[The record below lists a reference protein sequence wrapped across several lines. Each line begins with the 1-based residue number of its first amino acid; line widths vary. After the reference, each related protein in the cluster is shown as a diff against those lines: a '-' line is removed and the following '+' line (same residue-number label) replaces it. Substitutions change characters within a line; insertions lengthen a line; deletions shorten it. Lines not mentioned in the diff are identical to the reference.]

1 MKRKILPILFF
12 SLLLFA
18 LISLSASAETEPQ
31 TSPYG
36 LYVGG
41 VAVTLENAADVFGD
55 GCATYD
61 VEKNILTLNGF
72 NKTGVSTINFEGS
85 LVDFSVYAEKDTSIR
100 ITGKGNVFANT
111 VCAVGGNI
119 MVEAAEASFQGE
131 GFSFLL
137 CALNA
142 ESGKNGDILIYDSKL
157 QILGFKKINLYGFCA
172 KNVIFQKSDFK
183 MSLADVGEY
192 FSSSILCA
200 LSELQ
205 ALDSHFLFETQFPYA
220 TSLFQGGKIAFD
232 GCDLSVS
239 GAEYVFHSLAR
250 ENKDGSLTL
259 LSSSVTVKDSSNF
272 AESVCV
278 DIEDSTV
285 AAQLYYGGIRVV
297 QSPGTVALKVLNSSV
312 DFSCLSFEKLE
323 KRLKEVWNAMDVAS
337 KTQYRND
344 YDYYVSYTKE
354 KTYPARFA
362 QGYGIAASGGDV
374 SFEKSTFTCEGFR
387 TALYLQYAVT
397 LALGE
402 GVTLDLKAAEAAF
415 IMASSYEN
423 ALKLPSRVRTRFSS
437 IKQMP
442 ADPALTD
449 DCPHLFGA
457 AKKKLILD
465 ESVESTDLL
474 DLLSGEASHIRIRTA
489 PFAPLW
495 LSLTIIGALTALIL
509 GAGVLYILKVSPT
522 RERASKK
529 QK

>member
-1 MKRKILPILFF
+1 MKRKILPILLF
-12 SLLLFA
+12 SLFLFA
-18 LISLSASAETEPQ
+18 LISVAASAEAEPH

-41 VAVTLENAADVFGD
+41 VAVTEENAADVFGD
-55 GCATYD
+55 GSAKYD
-61 VEKNILTLNGF
+61 ITKNELTLSGF

-157 QILGFKKINLYGFCA
+157 QILGFKKINLYGFRA
-172 KNVIFQKSDFK
+172 RNVIFQKSDFT
-183 MSLADVGEY
+183 MSLTDVGAH
-192 FSSSILCA
+192 FSSSIFCA
-200 LSELQ
+200 LGELQ

-220 TSLFQGGKIAFD
+220 TSLFQGGKIAFN

-259 LSSSVTVKDSSNF
+259 LSSAVTVKDSSNF

-278 DIEDSTV
+278 DIEDSAV
-285 AAQLYYGGIRVV
+285 VAQLYYGGIRVV
-297 QSPGTVALKVLNSSV
+297 QSPGTGAIKVLNSSV
-312 DFSCLSFEKLE
+312 DFSCLAFKDLE
-323 KRLKEVWNAMDVAS
+323 KRLNEVWNAMDVAS
-337 KTQYRND
+337 KAQYRND
-344 YDYYVSYTKE
+344 YDYYISYNKE
-354 KTYPARFA
+354 KVYPARFA
-362 QGYGIAASGGDV
+362 QGYGIAVSGGNV
-374 SFEKSTFTCEGFR
+374 GFEKSTFTCEGFR

-397 LALGE
+397 FALGK

-415 IMASSYEN
+415 IMASSYED
-423 ALKLPSRVRTRFSS
+423 ALKLPSRIRTRFSS
-437 IKQMP
+437 VFQMP

-457 AKKKLILD
+457 AKKKLTLD
-465 ESVESTDLL
+465 GSVESEDLL

-495 LSLTIIGALTALIL
+495 LSLTIIGTLTVAIL
-509 GAGVLYILKVSPT
+509 GAGTLYILKVTPA
-522 RERASKK
+522 RKRASKK
-529 QK
+529 RK